1 MRAGSGTKTLTGA
14 GPARSGG
21 ATLAQTDTSVP
32 ADAPEASSA
41 ADLRETTAGPSW
53 ESACACPQLCL
64 RDHERD

>member
-1 MRAGSGTKTLTGA
+1 MRADSGIKTLTGA
-14 GPARSGG
+14 RPARCGG
-21 ATLAQTDTSVP
+21 AGLAQTDTSVP

-41 ADLRETTAGPSW
+41 ADRRGTTAGPSW